1 LITKVATTP
10 FKDQKPGTSG
20 LRKAVAVYRQPR
32 YIENF
37 VQAIL
42 DVADL
47 RGRTLVVGGDG
58 RFLNDHAIQI
68 ILRMAAAAGVARIVV
83 GRNGILSTPAVS
95 AVIRDRKAGGGIV
108 LSASHNPGGP
118 EGDFG
123 IKYNVANGGPAPESV
138 TQAIYERTLSI
149 ESYSLV
155 EAPDLDLDRLGETT
169 LGETV
174 VEIVDPVETYAALME
189 TLFDFDRLRAMIA
202 GGFRM
207 RFDAMSAVTG
217 PYGRAIFERR
227 LGATEGTV
235 LNGEPLPDFGGH
247 HPDPNPV
254 HAAELIA
261 ALSGPDAPQFGAAS
275 DGDGDRNLIV
285 GNGFVVS
292 PCDSL
297 AVLAANA
304 HLAPAYAGGLAGV
317 ARSMPTSRA
326 LDRVAERLGIPCY
339 ETPTGWKYF
348 GNLLDAGRITLCGEE
363 SAGTGS
369 NHVREKDGIWAV
381 LMWLTILAVRG
392 ESVGDILRG
401 HWAAYG
407 RDYYLRHDYEGVPTE
422 AGEAVMNDLREAL
435 PSLVGRKAGGLTV
448 ASADEFAYTDPVDGS
463 VSRRQGIRVFFEEGA
478 RAVFRLSGTGTSGAT
493 IRVYLERYE
502 PDPARQDLD
511 PNEAL
516 AEVAAAAREIAD
528 LQGKTGYAE
537 PTLIA

>member
-189 TLFDFDRLRAMIA
+189 TLFDFDRLRAMVA

-261 ALSGPDAPQFGAAS
+261 ALSGPGRAAIRRGLGRRRGPQPHRRQRLRGVALRQPRRSRRQRPPRSGLCGRARGRRPLHAHEPRSRPGGGAARHPLLRNP
-275 DGDGDRNLIV
+275 DGLEIFRQPAGRGPHHPVRRGERRHGLE
-285 GNGFVVS
+285 
-292 PCDSL
+292 PCAREGRHL
-297 AVLAANA
+297 GRPHVA
-304 HLAPAYAGGLAGV
+304 HHPGGARRERRRHPARTLGGLWARLLPAPRLRRGAHRGGRGRDERPSRGV
-317 ARSMPTSRA
+317 A
-326 LDRVAERLGIPCY
+326 G
-339 ETPTGWKYF
+339 
-348 GNLLDAGRITLCGEE
+348 
-363 SAGTGS
+363 
-369 NHVREKDGIWAV
+369 
-381 LMWLTILAVRG
+381 
-392 ESVGDILRG
+392 
-401 HWAAYG
+401 
-407 RDYYLRHDYEGVPTE
+407 
-422 AGEAVMNDLREAL
+422 
-435 PSLVGRKAGGLTV
+435 LVGRKAGGLTV

>member
-189 TLFDFDRLRAMIA
+189 TLFDFDRLRAMVA